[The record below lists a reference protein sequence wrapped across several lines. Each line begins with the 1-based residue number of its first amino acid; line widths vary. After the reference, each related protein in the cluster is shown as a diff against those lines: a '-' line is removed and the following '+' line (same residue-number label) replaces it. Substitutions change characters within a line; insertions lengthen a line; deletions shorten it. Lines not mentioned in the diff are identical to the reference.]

1 MEGKEILKGLDMDLH
16 FRLVWEL
23 GDFEEADRMEADHKK
38 PYKAL
43 YEALEDGKI
52 DAFDFC
58 SGSTWHIMSRSTR
71 QGVTF
76 QMSVVWVRESGEMV
90 PMSHHNIN
98 SAAEFLDLI
107 PQEETAVHWMKL
119 EAA

>member
-23 GDFEEADRMEADHKK
+23 GDLEEADRMEADHKK

-71 QGVTF
+71 QGVMF

-90 PMSHHNIN
+90 PMSHYNIN